1 MDPSTHLFW
10 ITSRAAGTAGLVLAS
25 LSITLGLSMG
35 GRLVRGAAADRR
47 TLHEALSLGVMA
59 ALAVHALA
67 LLGDRYLRPSLL
79 DVTVPF
85 AGDYKTG
92 WTSLGIIAGWGIV
105 LLGLSFYVRRT
116 IGVRRW
122 RVLHRFTLVFWVAG
136 IAHTIGEGT
145 DAAEP
150 WFLALLAAT
159 TIPPVVSLGWRISER
174 RGPAAAPI
182 VPSQAR

>member
-25 LSITLGLSMG
+25 LSITVGLSMG
-35 GRLVRGAAADRR
+35 GRLVRGGAADRR
-47 TLHEALSLGVMA
+47 VVHEALSLGVML
-59 ALAVHALA
+59 ALAVHGLS
-67 LLGDRYLRPSLL
+67 LLGDRYLHPGLL

-85 AGDYKTG
+85 AGGYKTG
-92 WTSLGIIAGWGIV
+92 WTSLGIGAGWGLV
-105 LLGLSFYVRRT
+105 LLGLSFYARRA
-116 IGVRRW
+116 IGVARW
-122 RVLHRFTLVFWVAG
+122 RLLHRFTLLFWVAG

-145 DAAEP
+145 DASEP

-159 TIPPVVSLGWRISER
+159 TIPPVVALGWRVSER
-174 RGPAAAPI
+174 RGPSAAPI